1 MSSHNIYK
9 LQCSV
14 ALTLEIIKL
23 PKMNKHEIEELV
35 NEQRLCRIA
44 FKGSDYPYI
53 APFQYVKLN
62 GSLYFH
68 FTNYG
73 KKMGLLDRDKRVCVE
88 IEKYLPDL
96 SEYQFVTLRGK
107 LRVVTESREREN
119 AIRMMARTGEEEFS
133 SNFLAVHGFSREDG
147 WSTLSP
153 EKPLVIVKLDEITK
167 ELGLRSP
174 K

>member
-1 MSSHNIYK
+1 MQVTAVVLI
-9 LQCSV
+9 LGIV
-14 ALTLEIIKL
+14 KL
-23 PKMNKHEIEELV
+23 PKMKKHEIEELIR
-35 NEQRLCRIA
+35 EQRLCRIA
-44 FKGSDYPYI
+44 FKGSGYPYI
-53 APFQYVKLN
+53 APFQYVRLN
-62 GSLYFH
+62 GNLYFH

-73 KKMGLLDRDKRVCVE
+73 KKMGLLEKDKRVCVE

-96 SEYQFVTLRGK
+96 SEYQFVTLQGK

-119 AIRMMARTGEEEFS
+119 AIRMMARTGEDEFS

-153 EKPLVIVKLDEITK
+153 EKPLVIVKLDEITR

>member
-1 MSSHNIYK
+1 MGI
-9 LQCSV
+9 V
-14 ALTLEIIKL
+14 KL
-23 PKMNKHEIEELV
+23 PRMEKREIEELIE
-35 NEQRLCRIA
+35 EQRLCRIA
-44 FKGSDYPYI
+44 FKGSEYPYI
-53 APFQYVKLN
+53 APFQYVRLN
-62 GSLYFH
+62 GKLYFH

-88 IEKYLPDL
+88 IENCLPDL
-96 SEYQFVTLRGK
+96 SEYRFVTLQGK
-107 LRVVTESREREN
+107 LKVVTESRERED

>member
-96 SEYQFVTLRGK
+96 SEYRFVTLQGK
-107 LRVVTESREREN
+107 LKVVTESRERED

-133 SNFLAVHGFSREDG
+133 TNFLAVHGFSREDG
-147 WSTLSP
+147 WTSLSP
-153 EKPLVIVKLDEITK
+153 EKPLVIVTLDEITR